1 MLLDFEYVVACTLAG
16 FCNRKRAAG
25 ESERT
30 HSGAKGTK
38 EEGFFPHKRVERKEE
53 KTTQL
58 GRKKKRRRKG
68 EREGNLLYCV
78 STWCD
83 SILSCRGY
91 AEIRGTTVCVCDVV
105 WEIRG
110 DTEGVCEKK

>member
-1 MLLDFEYVVACTLAG
+1 MPALLLDFVTENV
-16 FCNRKRAAG
+16 RPERA
-25 ESERT
+25 SERTT

-38 EEGFFPHKRVERKEE
+38 EEEGFFPHKRVERKE